1 MEQTPLNVKKEF
13 KPLNETISLL
23 VQNLKDLDQLD
34 KHTRDHKE
42 FFYGDCK
49 FCLDES
55 ECPVCEVTGNHDSNF
70 CNLILLGFYES
81 EMDSR
86 LEEKNDCRN
95 FT

>member
-70 CNLILLGFYES
+70 CNSIILEYQER
-81 EMDSR
+81 EYNSR
-86 LEEKNDCRN
+86 MENK
-95 FT
+95 